1 MILNKIFHSPHKPMK
16 KMFNAR
22 KKIDFIVLRCCEKM
36 LSEFQVNDS
45 LHNEGTNTVV
55 MGESG

>member
-1 MILNKIFHSPHKPMK
+1 MILHIIFQSPHKPVKNVQWK
-16 KMFNAR
+16 KNQ
-22 KKIDFIVLRCCEKM
+22 KLISLKGSIV

-45 LHNEGTNTVV
+45 SHNEGTDTVV